1 MFAYWKGTIPPGQV
15 FHQVVTTLD
24 LTATVAH
31 AAGMA
36 VLPEK
41 DFDGVSLLNS
51 LRTKTQPASF
61 TSQQHWFGLLGD
73 AAVQKD
79 GMKLRRS
86 RNTFLFNVTH
96 DPYELF
102 NLAGSHQGNSPQM
115 LATLVSAV
123 SLEPL
128 GAVGFSLDPWLTRP
142 LPWTE
147 LGAGQVAAHAAV
159 REAVRHWLPGRGH
172 EQRAAQEP
180 AVHGQRDRL
189 PVPSEGGQLRRQR
202 DVLASGDYG

>member
-1 MFAYWKGTIPPGQV
+1 
-15 FHQVVTTLD
+15 
-24 LTATVAH
+24 
-31 AAGMA
+31 
-36 VLPEK
+36 
-41 DFDGVSLLNS
+41 
-51 LRTKTQPASF
+51 
-61 TSQQHWFGLLGD
+61 
-73 AAVQKD
+73 
-79 GMKLRRS
+79 MKLRRS

-159 REAVRHWLPGRGH
+159 REAVRRWLPGRGH

-202 DVLASGDYG
+202 DVLASGHYG